1 MVCYMFL
8 CYMLC
13 YHTSVTHILQDEMA
27 ILTMHVKPDAWSKAS
42 GNKSLPDDA
51 LSLDGV
57 HGKSIHVSQ
66 NSFQANNIRKT
77 SNENE

>member
-1 MVCYMFL
+1 
-8 CYMLC
+8 MLHAVLP
-13 YHTSVTHILQDEMA
+13 YISDTYKLQDEMA
-27 ILTMHVKPDAWSKAS
+27 ILTIHVQPDAFATAS
-42 GNKSLPDDA
+42 GNKSLPDGA
-51 LSLDGV
+51 LSLDVV